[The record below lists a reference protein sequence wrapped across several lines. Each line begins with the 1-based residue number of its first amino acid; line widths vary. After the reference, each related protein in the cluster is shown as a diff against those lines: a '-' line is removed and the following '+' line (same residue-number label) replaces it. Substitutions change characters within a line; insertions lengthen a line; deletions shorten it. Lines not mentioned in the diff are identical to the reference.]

1 MKEPRWIN
9 ARALLLLHAESL
21 AEHGGLTGLR
31 DENGFHAAMARPQH
45 VFHYESD
52 ADLSQLAAAYGFG
65 LVRDHP
71 FSDGNKRAGFLA
83 ILLFL
88 DLNGWELRVEQA
100 EAIQTILQ
108 LAAGKVSE
116 SELPRWIREHARR
129 VRKI

>member
-9 ARALLLLHAESL
+9 ERALLLLHAESL

-31 DENGFHAAMARPQH
+31 DENGFYAAMARPQH
-45 VFHYESD
+45 VFHYEPD
-52 ADLSQLAAAYGFG
+52 ADVSRLAAAYGFG

-108 LAAGKVSE
+108 LAASKVSE
-116 SELPRWIREHARR
+116 SELARWIREHARR
-129 VRKI
+129 TKNI